1 MGLVDDIKARLDIV
15 DVIGSYVPLQRSGK
29 NYKALCPFHEEKTPS
44 FVVFPE
50 TQSWHCFGACG
61 TGGDIFSFVMKKE
74 GVDFQGALRLLA
86 ERAGL
91 SLDAYQPEGDADARL
106 RERLRELHAAATAH
120 FQKNLQHPAAAAARA
135 YLETRGLEAETIAVF
150 QLGFALDAW
159 EDTLT
164 YLKGLGFTLD
174 ELEMAG
180 LVVRREDGRVY
191 DRFRNRI
198 IFPIHD
204 TQGRVVAFA
213 GRVLGDGHPK
223 YLNSPQTPI
232 FDKGRTLYGYAQ
244 AVRAIRRE
252 DRVVIVE
259 GYMDVL
265 SAHQAGYRNVVASM
279 GTALTP
285 TQLRLLSRHT
295 SHIVLALDADAAGQK
310 AALRGIE
317 VAREHLERDVRPM
330 ITPTGA
336 LRFEATLNVDMRI
349 LRLPE
354 DMDPDDLIRQAP
366 ERWQTLVEEALPVVD
381 FYIQHLEETLDLS
394 TPQGKSEALQKMRPL
409 LRELSSGTLQ
419 YHYIQK
425 LARLLHV
432 DERVLAADI
441 FNEAVPRRARRA
453 RQPAPPPEEAQK
465 RDVKPRLG
473 TANEMERHVMVLLL
487 RVPEHLAA
495 LSEHLERL
503 GLDELTLE
511 ELEDSRHRIILQVL
525 LTYLIGGNLKEP
537 DAILRDVPEEVRE
550 YVEELMAEAHT
561 LPDMPEHV
569 LRQKLLT
576 AVIWWRLLR
585 NKEAARQLRYLMEE
599 ATSADEHALLTYSIR
614 LGNHLRAIYQL
625 ERLLPALTI
634 TRYEAM

>member
-135 YLETRGLEAETIAVF
+135 YLEARGLEAETIAVF

-295 SHIVLALDADAAGQK
+295 RHIVLALDADAAGQK

-453 RQPAPPPEEAQK
+453 RQPALPPEEAQK

-495 LSEHLERL
+495 LSEDLERL